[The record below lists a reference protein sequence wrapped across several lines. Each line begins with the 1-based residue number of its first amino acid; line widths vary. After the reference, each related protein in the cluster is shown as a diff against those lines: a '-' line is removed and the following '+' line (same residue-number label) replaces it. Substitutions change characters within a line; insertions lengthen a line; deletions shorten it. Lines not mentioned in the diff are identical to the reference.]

1 MYAVI
6 FRAEVAEVDEQYL
19 SMAQRMRDLA
29 IDEYGCLEFTAVTEG
44 KQEIAISYW
53 ESKQQ
58 IKAWRENPEHQEA
71 QRLGQSRWYRS
82 YRVQVV
88 KVERD
93 YQL

>member
-29 IDEYGCLEFTAVTEG
+29 IKEYGCLEFTAVTEG

-88 KVERD
+88 KVERG
-93 YQL
+93 YQF